1 MNNNIYLPHIMIIE
15 DIIQETPDTKTF
27 KLMFK
32 DEKLRE
38 TFDFKAGQFA
48 LYAAFGVG
56 ESTFCISSSPTRKG
70 YLECCFRNV
79 GRVTSA
85 LSDLNIGDSMGFR
98 GPYGNWFPLDD
109 LKGKN
114 LIFVGGGIALPP
126 LRSLIWNC
134 LDLRENFGDITIVY
148 GARSAQDLVYKQE
161 IAHWEE
167 RPDINM
173 IKTVDPGG
181 EESGWDGKVGFVP
194 TVLEEAAPSPE
205 NTYVI
210 TCGPPIMIKF
220 VLEALERLGFKEENV
235 ITTFENKMKCG
246 VGKCGR
252 CNIGDLY
259 ICKEGPVFSAAQV
272 KNMYND
278 F

>member
-27 KLMFK
+27 KLKFK

-38 TFDFKAGQFA
+38 TFDFKAGQIA

-70 YLECCFRNV
+70 HIECCFRDV

-85 LSDLNIGDSMGFR
+85 LADLNIGDFMGFR

-114 LIFVGGGIALPP
+114 LVFVGGGIALPP

-134 LDLRENFGDITIVY
+134 LDLREDFEDITIVY
-148 GARSAQDLVYKQE
+148 GARSVQDLVYKHE
-161 IAHWEE
+161 IDHWEE
-167 RPDINM
+167 R
-173 IKTVDPGG
+173 V
-181 EESGWDGKVGFVP
+181 
-194 TVLEEAAPSPE
+194 
-205 NTYVI
+205 
-210 TCGPPIMIKF
+210 
-220 VLEALERLGFKEENV
+220 
-235 ITTFENKMKCG
+235 
-246 VGKCGR
+246 
-252 CNIGDLY
+252 
-259 ICKEGPVFSAAQV
+259 
-272 KNMYND
+272 
-278 F
+278 

>member
-1 MNNNIYLPHIMIIE
+1 
-15 DIIQETPDTKTF
+15 
-27 KLMFK
+27 
-32 DEKLRE
+32 
-38 TFDFKAGQFA
+38 
-48 LYAAFGVG
+48 V
-56 ESTFCISSSPTRKG
+56 
-70 YLECCFRNV
+70 
-79 GRVTSA
+79 
-85 LSDLNIGDSMGFR
+85 GDSIGFR
-98 GPYGNWFPLDD
+98 GPYGNWFPLDEF
-109 LKGKN
+109 KGKN

-134 LDLRENFGDITIVY
+134 LDTREDFKDITIVY
-148 GARSAQDLVYKQE
+148 GARSVQDLVYKHE
-161 IAHWEE
+161 IAHWEG
-167 RPDINM
+167 RSDINM

-181 EESGWDGKVGFVP
+181 EENGWDGKVGFVP
-194 TVLEEAAPSPE
+194 TVLEEVNPSPE

-220 VLEALERLGFKEENV
+220 VLQALVRLGFKEEKV

-252 CNIGDLY
+252 CNIGDSY
-259 ICKEGPVFSAAQV
+259 ICKEGPVFSAADV